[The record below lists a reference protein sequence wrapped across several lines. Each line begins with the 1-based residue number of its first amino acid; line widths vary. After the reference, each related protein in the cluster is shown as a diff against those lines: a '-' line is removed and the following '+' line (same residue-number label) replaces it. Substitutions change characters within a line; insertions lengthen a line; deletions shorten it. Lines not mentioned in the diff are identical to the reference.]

1 MDDDA
6 GTESLETPL
15 LFDAQPGPRA
25 QLAAI
30 VEVLSVLARS
40 ASSQEEVFD
49 TVLNNARRLCGADV
63 AQIHLLSGGALRLGR
78 VAGVNEAYVEF
89 SKSHPT
95 PVDRESLVGRVTVDR
110 STQQITDVLADPAYR
125 RRENQRLAGFRTIMG
140 APMLIGDDVV
150 GVLSV
155 WRTEVEPFDARIALV
170 LGTFAN
176 QAALAVRNVQQTTA
190 LSHKV
195 EQLEALSVVGKV
207 VGSSLDVE
215 QVLSTIVS
223 HAVALSDTDG
233 GSLMEYDQ
241 TTRLFRVRAAYGTS
255 EATLDQLRRA
265 RIHADE
271 TWVGRC
277 ASATSVFQIEDLET
291 VDRDAHLEIL
301 HADGWRSLVAVPLR
315 SHNRVVGAFVVR
327 RRQPGV
333 FDDEVCDLLSAFA
346 SQSAVAL
353 TNARLYQELAR
364 QSLELTI
371 ASQHKSEFLASMSHE
386 LRTPLNAVIGFSE
399 VLLERMFGDLNER
412 QEDYLRDIRDAG
424 RHLLAL
430 LNDVLDLS
438 KVEAGQMELE
448 LTTFDAAGAFQY
460 ALSLVRERAAQHRIG
475 LTLDL
480 SGDLEVVRAD
490 ELRFR
495 QVLLNLLSNAV
506 KFTDDGGSVTV
517 SAWLDGSDL
526 VVTVTDTGVG
536 IPHADQERIFD
547 SFQQGGRF
555 VASTEGTGLGLTVTK
570 RIVQLHGGRIWVTSA
585 PGVGSSFGFS
595 IPGQTAGGTRAAVA
609 AADAALGDPRPT
621 VVVVEDD
628 ERSGELV
635 ALHLTAAGLR
645 PVVIRDGREGLAAVR
660 SLRPVAVI
668 LDIKLPGMSGWEILH
683 AVKSDP
689 DIAGTPVV
697 VVSVLPERG
706 KGFALGAADYLVK
719 PVDKE
724 ELILSVRRVVAAATS
739 HGRRPDHRRRRRRPH
754 GPRARPGHPGTAGL
768 GGRGLRAWRR
778 RDRARR
784 IHPTV
789 GRPRRPAHAR
799 HRRFRRHREPRQSPR
814 DRRHPGRRPHGEV
827 ARGRRPR
834 TARRPDRLR
843 GLEVGARPRRPCAA
857 PGPGLP
863 AGRVGRTKNTMST
876 VSTERVLVVEDN
888 DKNLKLTRDL
898 LEYAGFTVAVA
909 TTGEDAVA
917 QAEVTVPDI
926 ILMDLQL
933 PGIDG
938 HEALAR
944 LRANPDTRQ
953 VPVVALTA
961 SAMPMDR
968 ERALSAGF
976 DGFLEKPINVR
987 TFPDQVRT
995 HLRNGR

>member
-1 MDDDA
+1 
-6 GTESLETPL
+6 
-15 LFDAQPGPRA
+15 
-25 QLAAI
+25 
-30 VEVLSVLARS
+30 
-40 ASSQEEVFD
+40 
-49 TVLNNARRLCGADV
+49 
-63 AQIHLLSGGALRLGR
+63 
-78 VAGVNEAYVEF
+78 
-89 SKSHPT
+89 
-95 PVDRESLVGRVTVDR
+95 
-110 STQQITDVLADPAYR
+110 
-125 RRENQRLAGFRTIMG
+125 MG

-190 LSHKV
+190 LSRKV
-195 EQLEALSVVGKV
+195 DQLEALSAVGKV

-223 HAVALSDTDG
+223 HAVELSETDG

-271 TWVGRC
+271 TWVGQC
-277 ASATSVFQIEDLET
+277 ASATSSFQIEDLET

-315 SHNRVVGAFVVR
+315 SADRVVGAFVVR

-448 LTTFDAAGAFQY
+448 LTTFDAAAAFHY

-475 LTLDL
+475 LALDL
-480 SGDLEVVRAD
+480 SADLEVVRAD

-506 KFTDDGGSVTV
+506 KFTDDGGSVAV
-517 SAWLDGSDL
+517 SAWLEGSDL
-526 VVTVTDTGVG
+526 FVTVTDTGVG
-536 IPHADQERIFD
+536 IPHVDQERIFD

-595 IPGQTAGGTRAAVA
+595 IPGQAAGGTRDAVA

-739 HGRRPDHRRRRRRPH
+739 Q
-754 GPRARPGHPGTAGL
+754 A
-768 GGRGLRAWRR
+768 GGRTIVVVDDDPMALELVRVTLEPQGWAVEVCERGADAIELVAS
-778 RDRARR
+778 
-784 IHPTV
+784 T
-789 GRPRRPAHAR
+789 RPSVVLVDLLMPDTDGFAVI
-799 HRRFRRHREPRQSPR
+799 ESPRQSPR
-814 DRRHPGRRPHGEV
+814 DRRHPGRRPHRED

-843 GLEVGARPRRPCAA
+843 RLQVRARPRRPRTT

-863 AGRVGRTKNTMST
+863 TRRVERTKNTMST

-888 DKNLKLTRDL
+888 DKNLKLTRDI

-961 SAMPMDR
+961 SAMSMDR

-987 TFPDQVRT
+987 TFPDQVRA
-995 HLRNGR
+995 HLRNRR

>member
-1 MDDDA
+1 M
-6 GTESLETPL
+6 
-15 LFDAQPGPRA
+15 
-25 QLAAI
+25 
-30 VEVLSVLARS
+30 
-40 ASSQEEVFD
+40 
-49 TVLNNARRLCGADV
+49 
-63 AQIHLLSGGALRLGR
+63 
-78 VAGVNEAYVEF
+78 
-89 SKSHPT
+89 
-95 PVDRESLVGRVTVDR
+95 
-110 STQQITDVLADPAYR
+110 
-125 RRENQRLAGFRTIMG
+125 
-140 APMLIGDDVV
+140 
-150 GVLSV
+150 
-155 WRTEVEPFDARIALV
+155 
-170 LGTFAN
+170 
-176 QAALAVRNVQQTTA
+176 
-190 LSHKV
+190 
-195 EQLEALSVVGKV
+195 
-207 VGSSLDVE
+207 
-215 QVLSTIVS
+215 
-223 HAVALSDTDG
+223 
-233 GSLMEYDQ
+233 
-241 TTRLFRVRAAYGTS
+241 
-255 EATLDQLRRA
+255 
-265 RIHADE
+265 
-271 TWVGRC
+271 
-277 ASATSVFQIEDLET
+277 
-291 VDRDAHLEIL
+291 
-301 HADGWRSLVAVPLR
+301 PLR
-315 SHNRVVGAFVVR
+315 SADRVVGAFVVR

-364 QSLELTI
+364 QSLELTV

-448 LTTFDAAGAFQY
+448 LTTFDAAAAFHY

-475 LTLDL
+475 LALDL
-480 SGDLEVVRAD
+480 SDDLEVVRAD

-506 KFTDDGGSVTV
+506 KFTDDGGSVAV
-517 SAWLDGSDL
+517 SAWLEGSDL
-526 VVTVTDTGVG
+526 FVTVTDTGVG
-536 IPHADQERIFD
+536 IPHVDQERIFD

-595 IPGQTAGGTRAAVA
+595 IPGQAAGGTRDAVA
-609 AADAALGDPRPT
+609 PADAALGDPRPT

-739 HGRRPDHRRRRRRPH
+739 LAERPDHRRRRRRPD

-784 IHPTV
+784 VHPTV

-799 HRRFRRHREPRQSPR
+799 DRRVRRHREPRAVAPRPPTSRSSSSPR
-814 DRRHPGRRPHGEV
+814 SRSRPATANGSTAGSPSWPRSRRSTSTSSRSAWSGSPGPAASGTHHEHRAGPGGRGQRQEPQADPRHPRVRRLHR
-827 ARGRRPR
+827 RGGH
-834 TARRPDRLR
+834 DR
-843 GLEVGARPRRPCAA
+843 
-857 PGPGLP
+857 
-863 AGRVGRTKNTMST
+863 
-876 VSTERVLVVEDN
+876 
-888 DKNLKLTRDL
+888 
-898 LEYAGFTVAVA
+898 
-909 TTGEDAVA
+909 
-917 QAEVTVPDI
+917 
-926 ILMDLQL
+926 
-933 PGIDG
+933 
-938 HEALAR
+938 
-944 LRANPDTRQ
+944 
-953 VPVVALTA
+953 
-961 SAMPMDR
+961 
-968 ERALSAGF
+968 
-976 DGFLEKPINVR
+976 
-987 TFPDQVRT
+987 
-995 HLRNGR
+995 

>member
-1 MDDDA
+1 M
-6 GTESLETPL
+6 E
-15 LFDAQPGPRA
+15 
-25 QLAAI
+25 
-30 VEVLSVLARS
+30 LS
-40 ASSQEEVFD
+40 E
-49 TVLNNARRLCGADV
+49 
-63 AQIHLLSGGALRLGR
+63 
-78 VAGVNEAYVEF
+78 
-89 SKSHPT
+89 
-95 PVDRESLVGRVTVDR
+95 
-110 STQQITDVLADPAYR
+110 
-125 RRENQRLAGFRTIMG
+125 
-140 APMLIGDDVV
+140 
-150 GVLSV
+150 
-155 WRTEVEPFDARIALV
+155 
-170 LGTFAN
+170 
-176 QAALAVRNVQQTTA
+176 
-190 LSHKV
+190 
-195 EQLEALSVVGKV
+195 
-207 VGSSLDVE
+207 
-215 QVLSTIVS
+215 
-223 HAVALSDTDG
+223 TDG

-241 TTRLFRVRAAYGTS
+241 TTRLFRVRTAYGTS

-271 TWVGRC
+271 TWVGQC
-277 ASATSVFQIEDLET
+277 AYATSSFQIEDLTT

-315 SHNRVVGAFVVR
+315 SADRVVGAFVVR

-364 QSLELTI
+364 QSLELTV

-448 LTTFDAAGAFQY
+448 LTTFDAAAAFHY

-475 LTLDL
+475 LALDV
-480 SGDLEVVRAD
+480 SEDLKVVRAD

-506 KFTDDGGSVTV
+506 KFTDDGGSVAV
-517 SAWLDGSDL
+517 SAWLEGSDL
-526 VVTVTDTGVG
+526 FVTVTDTGVG
-536 IPHADQERIFD
+536 SPTSTRSGSSTRSSRAAGSWPARRAPV
-547 SFQQGGRF
+547 S
-555 VASTEGTGLGLTVTK
+555 ASRSPRGSCSCTAAGSGS
-570 RIVQLHGGRIWVTSA
+570 TSA

-595 IPGQTAGGTRAAVA
+595 IPGQAAGGTRDSVA
-609 AADAALGDPRPT
+609 PADAALGDPRPT

-739 HGRRPDHRRRRRRPH
+739 Q
-754 GPRARPGHPGTAGL
+754 A
-768 GGRGLRAWRR
+768 GGRTIVVVDDDPMALELVRVTLEPQGWAVEVCERGADAIELVAS
-778 RDRARR
+778 
-784 IHPTV
+784 T
-789 GRPRRPAHAR
+789 RP
-799 HRRFRRHREPRQSPR
+799 S
-814 DRRHPGRRPHGEV
+814 V
-827 ARGRRPR
+827 
-834 TARRPDRLR
+834 
-843 GLEVGARPRRPCAA
+843 
-857 PGPGLP
+857 
-863 AGRVGRTKNTMST
+863 
-876 VSTERVLVVEDN
+876 VLV
-888 DKNLKLTRDL
+888 DL
-898 LEYAGFTVAVA
+898 LMPETDGFAVIESLA
-909 TTGEDAVA
+909 SRPETA
-917 QAEVTVPDI
+917 DI
-926 ILMDLQL
+926 
-933 PGIDG
+933 
-938 HEALAR
+938 
-944 LRANPDTRQ
+944 
-953 VPVVALTA
+953 PVVVLTA
-961 SAMPMDR
+961 KSLEAGDR
-968 ERALSAGF
+968 ERLDGRIAFVASKSALDLDVLAQR
-976 DGFLEKPINVR
+976 LVR
-987 TFPDQVRT
+987 VSRPAAS
-995 HLRNGR
+995 GAP

>member
-1 MDDDA
+1 M
-6 GTESLETPL
+6 

-49 TVLNNARRLCGADV
+49 AVVTNARRLCGADV
-63 AQIHLLSGGALRLGR
+63 ALIHLLTADGLE
-78 VAGVNEAYVEF
+78 VAHSVGLNEDYARF
-89 SKSHPT
+89 AQSHPI
-95 PVDRESLVGRVTVDR
+95 PVDRNGLVGRVTMDR
-110 STQQITDVLADPAYR
+110 TTQQISDVLADPAFRNREYQR
-125 RRENQRLAGFRTIMG
+125 RGGFRTIMG
-140 APMLIGDDVV
+140 APMLIGDDAV

-190 LSHKV
+190 LSRKV
-195 EQLEALSVVGKV
+195 DQLEALSAVGKV

-223 HAVALSDTDG
+223 HAVELSETDG

-241 TTRLFRVRAAYGTS
+241 TSRLFRVRAAHGTS
-255 EATLDQLRRA
+255 EPTLDLLRRA

-271 TWVGRC
+271 TWVGQC
-277 ASATSVFQIEDLET
+277 ASATSSFQIEDLTT

-315 SHNRVVGAFVVR
+315 SADRVVGAFVVR

-412 QEDYLRDIRDAG
+412 QEDYLRDIRDA
-424 RHLLAL
+424 
-430 LNDVLDLS
+430 
-438 KVEAGQMELE
+438 
-448 LTTFDAAGAFQY
+448 
-460 ALSLVRERAAQHRIG
+460 LSLVRERAAQHRVG
-475 LTLDL
+475 LALDL
-480 SGDLEVVRAD
+480 SADLDVVRAD

-506 KFTDDGGSVTV
+506 KFTDDGGSVAV
-517 SAWLDGSDL
+517 SAWLEGSDL
-526 VVTVTDTGVG
+526 FVTVTDTGVG
-536 IPHADQERIFD
+536 IPHVDQERIFD

-595 IPGQTAGGTRAAVA
+595 IPGQAAGGTRDPVA
-609 AADAALGDPRPT
+609 PADAALGDPRPT

-668 LDIKLPGMSGWEILH
+668 LDIKLPGLSGWEILH

-739 HGRRPDHRRRRRRPH
+739 Q
-754 GPRARPGHPGTAGL
+754 A
-768 GGRGLRAWRR
+768 GGRTIVVVDDDPMALELVRVTLEPQGWAVEVCERGADAIELVAS
-778 RDRARR
+778 
-784 IHPTV
+784 T
-789 GRPRRPAHAR
+789 RPRSEEHTS
-799 HRRFRRHREPRQSPR
+799 E
-814 DRRHPGRRPHGEV
+814 
-827 ARGRRPR
+827 
-834 TARRPDRLR
+834 
-843 GLEVGARPRRPCAA
+843 
-857 PGPGLP
+857 
-863 AGRVGRTKNTMST
+863 
-876 VSTERVLVVEDN
+876 
-888 DKNLKLTRDL
+888 
-898 LEYAGFTVAVA
+898 
-909 TTGEDAVA
+909 
-917 QAEVTVPDI
+917 
-926 ILMDLQL
+926 
-933 PGIDG
+933 
-938 HEALAR
+938 
-944 LRANPDTRQ
+944 
-953 VPVVALTA
+953 
-961 SAMPMDR
+961 
-968 ERALSAGF
+968 
-976 DGFLEKPINVR
+976 
-987 TFPDQVRT
+987 
-995 HLRNGR
+995 

>member
-6 GTESLETPL
+6 GSEPREPPM

-30 VEVLSVLARS
+30 VEVLSVLAGS

-63 AQIHLLSGGALRLGR
+63 AQIHLLVDGALRLGR
-78 VAGVNEAYVEF
+78 AVGINQEYVTF
-89 SKSHPT
+89 SESHPT
-95 PVDRESLVGRVTVDR
+95 AVDRESLVGRVTVDR
-110 STQQITDVLADPAYR
+110 TTQQITDVLADPSYR
-125 RRENQRLAGFRTIMG
+125 LRENQRLAGFRTIMG
-140 APMLIGDDVV
+140 AAMLIGDDVV

-190 LSHKV
+190 LSRKV
-195 EQLEALSVVGKV
+195 DQLEALSAVGKV

-223 HAVALSDTDG
+223 HAVELSETDG

-255 EATLDQLRRA
+255 EATLDRLRRA

-271 TWVGRC
+271 TWVGQC
-277 ASATSVFQIEDLET
+277 ASATSSFQIEDLTT

-315 SHNRVVGAFVVR
+315 SADRVVGAFVVR

-448 LTTFDAAGAFQY
+448 LTTFDAAAAFHY

-475 LTLDL
+475 LALDL
-480 SGDLEVVRAD
+480 SADLDVVRAD

-506 KFTDDGGSVTV
+506 KFTDDGGSVAV
-517 SAWLDGSDL
+517 SAWLEGSDL
-526 VVTVTDTGVG
+526 FVTVTDTGVG
-536 IPHADQERIFD
+536 IPHVDQERIFD

-595 IPGQTAGGTRAAVA
+595 IPGQAAGGTRDAAA
-609 AADAALGDPRPT
+609 PADAALGDPRPT

-668 LDIKLPGMSGWEILH
+668 LDIKLPGLSGWEILH

-739 HGRRPDHRRRRRRPH
+739 Q
-754 GPRARPGHPGTAGL
+754 A
-768 GGRGLRAWRR
+768 GGRTIVVVDDDPMALELVRVTLEPQGWAVEVCERGADAIELVAS
-778 RDRARR
+778 
-784 IHPTV
+784 T
-789 GRPRRPAHAR
+789 RP
-799 HRRFRRHREPRQSPR
+799 S
-814 DRRHPGRRPHGEV
+814 V
-827 ARGRRPR
+827 
-834 TARRPDRLR
+834 
-843 GLEVGARPRRPCAA
+843 
-857 PGPGLP
+857 
-863 AGRVGRTKNTMST
+863 
-876 VSTERVLVVEDN
+876 VLV
-888 DKNLKLTRDL
+888 DL
-898 LEYAGFTVAVA
+898 LMPDTDGFAV
-909 TTGEDAVA
+909 
-917 QAEVTVPDI
+917 I
-926 ILMDLQL
+926 
-933 PGIDG
+933 
-938 HEALAR
+938 EALASR
-944 LRANPDTRQ
+944 PETADI
-953 VPVVALTA
+953 PVVVLTA
-961 SAMPMDR
+961 KTLEAGDR
-968 ERALSAGF
+968 ERLDGRIAFVASKSALDLDVLAQRLVRVSRPAASSA
-976 DGFLEKPINVR
+976 P
-987 TFPDQVRT
+987 
-995 HLRNGR
+995 